1 MDQQPLALPPVEE
14 KRQHKKIFLVL
25 LLAFLALL
33 LWQFAGSSVKS
44 TIAQVEGNVYPVSAP
59 FGGTVAEV
67 LVKNGDF
74 VEKGQMLFLYDAEP
88 LKAALNEALAG
99 LNLAS
104 QGKST
109 PASQDPNLKQADIQ
123 AAENLR
129 IAQNQERAASDKLAY
144 YVAEHSRRLMA
155 LRNPQNADKTALA
168 NAEHEARILVEAAR
182 EEAEKATQNRI
193 HAEASYAHIH
203 ASLKMPAQENSVA
216 QLALWQGRVEEAQN
230 RLYEAT
236 VAAPLSGIV
245 QNFSL
250 GKGEYI
256 AGDQAIGLISPLI
269 TQSQAGNATFG
280 QNKDTAPGLWVRAAF
295 DANTF
300 PKLQAGLKA
309 SVKLENGTEL
319 QGNIQSLAPLDD
331 GSGEARVQILEL
343 PENTMVYPGQMAEVS
358 VRIR

>member
-1 MDQQPLALPPVEE
+1 MDQPLSLPPAEE
-14 KRQHKKIFLVL
+14 KRQHKKIFFGL

-33 LWQFAGSSVKS
+33 IWQFAGNNVKS

-123 AAENLR
+123 AAESLR
-129 IAQNQERAASDKLAY
+129 IAQNQERTASDKLAY

-216 QLALWQGRVEEAQN
+216 QLALWQGRVEEAQS
-230 RLYEAT
+230 RLYAAT
-236 VAAPLSGIV
+236 VAAPLGGIV
-245 QNFSL
+245 QSFSL
-250 GKGEYI
+250 NKGDYI
-256 AGDQAIGLISPLI
+256 AGGQALGYISPLI
-269 TQSQAGNATFG
+269 KVADAGSAFSQDSAS
-280 QNKDTAPGLWVRAAF
+280 APGLWVRAAF
-295 DANTF
+295 DASTF
-300 PKLQAGLKA
+300 AKLEPGVKA
-309 SVKLENGTEL
+309 SVLLENGTEL
-319 QGNIQSLAPLDD
+319 SGSIQSLAPLPD
-331 GSGEARVQILEL
+331 GSGEARVQILEV
-343 PENTMVYPGQMAEVS
+343 PENTMVYPGQMAEVT